1 MAEPGPGGDRPG
13 PTIRAATPS
22 LSTLSFSA
30 PAKVNLYLHVTG
42 RRADGYHE
50 LDSLIAFAG
59 VGDTVTV
66 WPADDLSLAVDGPFA
81 DRLPPAP
88 DNLVLKAARLLKGEL
103 AVGAGVRI
111 CLEKR
116 IPTSAGLGGGSSDA
130 AATLKA
136 LNILW
141 GLGLDIDELLP
152 LASRL
157 GSDVPFFLRGGT
169 AVAEGRGEV
178 LIPLPPSAEQWLI
191 LAVPHQAL
199 ENKTAVLY
207 AALKPSDYSDG
218 SRTASM
224 TEVIRRGG
232 SIGAALTYNV
242 FEAVAFGNV
251 VYETNSGSAPQPSL
265 MMPSPSSSSWL
276 EHSPATKFSG
286 GEVVL
291 SPVPLP
297 ICISQAIPA
306 G

>member
-1 MAEPGPGGDRPG
+1 MKV
-13 PTIRAATPS
+13 
-22 LSTLSFSA
+22 SA
-30 PAKVNLYLHVTG
+30 PAKINLTLEVLSK
-42 RRADGYHE
+42 RPDGFH
-50 LDSLIAFAG
+50 DISSVMQTI
-59 VGDTVTV
+59 
-66 WPADDLSLAVDGPFA
+66 DLSDTLTFVTADEVSLACDAPE
-81 DRLPPAP
+81 LETP

-103 AVGAGVRI
+103 GVGAGVRI

-169 AVAEGRGEV
+169 ALAEGRGEV

-242 FEAVAFGNV
+242 FEAVAFGV
-251 VYETNSGSAPQPSL
+251 FPGLGDCRDLLLQMGLESVRLSGTG
-265 MMPSPSSSSWL
+265 
-276 EHSPATKFSG
+276 PALFAFVEG
-286 GEVVL
+286 RDEGENIVSECARRGVACYL
-291 SPVPLP
+291 TRTLGPDDDPRP
-297 ICISQAIPA
+297 RDQQMRNRHPA
-306 G
+306 KGDGA